1 MSPVI
6 SYLEPKPEIL
16 DNFTQIYVSY
26 MPYVRSYFR
35 AYPMDVQQAEDL
47 TQEVFT
53 KVFLHKEHLPGIMNI
68 SSWLKAIA
76 RNTYMDSLRRTRL
89 QTVSLDAVFYA
100 PEILRLQ
107 SETLDESLE
116 YCELKCEIFQVF
128 SDPLERQILYGT
140 ICGIPQAQIADMLNI
155 PNGTLR
161 SRLYRMRK
169 KLKQIL
175 IDSL

>member
-6 SYLEPKPEIL
+6 SHLEPKPETL
-16 DNFTQIYVSY
+16 DIFTQIYVSY

-47 TQEVFT
+47 TQEVFI

-89 QTVSLDAVFYA
+89 QTVSLDAVFFCSGNTA
-100 PEILRLQ
+100 VAVRN
-107 SETLDESLE
+107 T
-116 YCELKCEIFQVF
+116 
-128 SDPLERQILYGT
+128 G
-140 ICGIPQAQIADMLNI
+140 
-155 PNGTLR
+155 
-161 SRLYRMRK
+161 
-169 KLKQIL
+169 
-175 IDSL
+175 